1 MGKIATIKTITAD
14 FAIIHGPIQEG
25 DPVFGAGFGK
35 DIADMVVNG
44 SFADH
49 QLACDFLIGLT
60 GGQQFNNLQFP
71 RGDVVTHIPMIGLD
85 TIMRCRPD
93 YVRGLGCV
101 TPEIVLSAAG
111 GHGQS
116 ALDSHFR

>member
-1 MGKIATIKTITAD
+1 MGKIATVKTISAD

-49 QLACDFLIGLT
+49 QPACDFLIGLT

-71 RGDVVTHIPMIGLD
+71 PGDVVTQIPMIGVD
-85 TIMRCRPD
+85 TT
-93 YVRGLGCV
+93 LGCPPDCARDLGCFP
-101 TPEIVLSAAG
+101 PEIVLSAAG

>member
-1 MGKIATIKTITAD
+1 MGKIATVKTISAD
-14 FAIIHGPIQEG
+14 FAIIHGPIQEC

-71 RGDVVTHIPMIGLD
+71 RGDVLTQIWMIGFN
-85 TIMRCRPD
+85 TIMNCRSG
-93 YVRGLGCV
+93 YVRDLGFV
-101 TPEIVLSAAG
+101 PPEIVLSAAG